1 MPAKAG
7 WGIFGGFQDYLLI
20 HKLSCL
26 LEIRGQQTCDRPQE
40 SPLIIAKDIIKT
52 QCGLLCRV

>member
-40 SPLIIAKDIIKT
+40 SPLTIAKDIVKT
-52 QCGLLCRV
+52 QCGAL